1 MHRSSFIGNTK
12 DSLLQSFVVLLK
24 EYRLNLEALNR
35 SPKTIDW
42 YLEIIPRYFHFL
54 ESHSLLKP
62 LHLLGTKELR
72 EYIIYLQNATR
83 WAYNPNV
90 KKATGSLSPFSIQG
104 HVRALKAFWSWLLRE
119 GYIEHNPL
127 NRFPLPKVPDYP
139 IKVLS
144 HDQITRLLRVTDKST
159 PKGERNHTIILL
171 FYDTGIRVSELVNIR
186 IDDIDLQHNFIKVLG
201 KGQKVR
207 SVPFS
212 NETRKHVSRYL
223 SNSRTQIC
231 QVDSPFLFPT
241 YYGQHIS
248 INCVQQLLRRL
259 AHRAD
264 LNGIKCSPHILRHT
278 FATESVANGA
288 NVFVLKEIMGHS
300 SLITTMKYT
309 HLQPHDLRIHH
320 AGFSPVVNLRAKSV
334 KEGGVDIVS

>member
-12 DSLLQSFVVLLK
+12 DSLLQSFAALL
-24 EYRLNLEALNR
+24 EDYRLDLEALNR
-35 SPKTIDW
+35 SPRTISW
-42 YLEIIPRYFHFL
+42 YMEIIPRYFLFL
-54 ESHSLLKP
+54 ESRSLLKP

-72 EYIIYLQNATR
+72 EYIIYLQKATR
-83 WAYNPNV
+83 WADNPNV
-90 KKATGSLSPFSIQG
+90 KKTTGRLSPFSIQG

-119 GYIEHNPL
+119 GYIEQNPL
-127 NRFPLPKVPDYP
+127 AKLPLPKVPDYP

-159 PKGERNHTIILL
+159 PNGERNHTIILL
-171 FYDTGIRVSELVNIR
+171 LYDTGIRVSELVNIR
-186 IDDIDLQHNFIKVLG
+186 IDDINLQHNFLRVLG

-212 NETRKHVSRYL
+212 NVTRKHIARYL
-223 SNSRTQIC
+223 SHSRSQIC
-231 QVDSPFLFPT
+231 PLDSPYLFPT
-241 YYGQHIS
+241 ANGWHIS
-248 INCVQQLLRRL
+248 VNCVQQLLRRL

-309 HLQPHDLRIHH
+309 HLQPHDLQLHH
-320 AGFSPVVNLRAKSV
+320 MKFSPVANLPKNCLR
-334 KEGGVDIVS
+334 EGAQ